1 MSGRIST
8 IFGRPGILQ
17 EPAKKVFKA
26 EGLRFG
32 VRARGRCRKR
42 RVASS
47 RRGVWDGGPGVGL
60 GTARLRYTSQRL
72 IALDVGNKAV
82 PLPHLGGH
90 AGAEVLE
97 A

>member
-1 MSGRIST
+1 MSGRISA

-17 EPAKKVFKA
+17 EPAKEVLKA

-32 VRARGRCRKR
+32 VHSRGRCRKR
-42 RVASS
+42 RAASS
-47 RRGVWDGGPGVGL
+47 RRGVWDGGPGDGL

-72 IALDVGNKAV
+72 IALGVGNKAV

>member
-1 MSGRIST
+1 MSGRISA

-17 EPAKKVFKA
+17 VPAKEVLKA

-32 VRARGRCRKR
+32 VHSRGRCRKR
-42 RVASS
+42 RAASS